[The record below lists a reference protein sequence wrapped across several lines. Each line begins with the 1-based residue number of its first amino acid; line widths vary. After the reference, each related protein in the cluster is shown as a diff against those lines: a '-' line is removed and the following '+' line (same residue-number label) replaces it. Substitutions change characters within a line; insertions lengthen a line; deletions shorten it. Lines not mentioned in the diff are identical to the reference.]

1 MWPVGIISQNG
12 RQQIVVTD
20 KNILLSLTDRN
31 YHVIMKSIGNTSDNY
46 GDLICEG

>member
-1 MWPVGIISQNG
+1 MRSVGIISQNG

-20 KNILLSLTDRN
+20 KNILLSLTGRN
-31 YHVIMKSIGNTSDNY
+31 YYDIMESIVNTSDNY